1 MSSTEEDD
9 EHSSMIKT
17 PGQLIT
23 VVVAAFVF
31 PVVILLMLGRLAAVG
46 LASDEDNPAYS
57 DAAITARLKPVGTF
71 RLASDTPKPG
81 EETATAV
88 QGASAAVAS
97 APPAAEV
104 SGPDKAKA
112 IYTASCAACHVSG
125 AAGAPKLGDI
135 AAWAPRIKAGNRSLY
150 DSAIKGKNAMPPR
163 GGNAS
168 LSDDDVKAAVDYM
181 VGQSK

>member
-17 PGQLIT
+17 PSQLIT

-31 PVVILLMLGRLAAVG
+31 PVLILLMLGRLAAVG
-46 LASDEDNPAYS
+46 LSSNQDNPAYS
-57 DAAITARLKPVGTF
+57 DAAVAARLKPEGTF
-71 RLASDTPKPG
+71 RLAGDTPEPG
-81 EETATAV
+81 TQPTSTPATGAATSAV
-88 QGASAAVAS
+88 
-97 APPAAEV
+97 PAADV

-125 AAGAPKLGDI
+125 AAGAPKLGDM
-135 AAWAPRIKAGNRSLY
+135 AAWAPRIKAGNKSLY
-150 DSAIKGKNAMPPR
+150 NSAIKGKNAMPPK

-168 LSDDDVKAAVDYM
+168 LSDEDVKAAVDYM
-181 VGQSK
+181 LSQVK